1 MSQYLESRDH
11 LIRRILE
18 SCPTVPPPNPFHFM
32 VEGITAK
39 REEMICLLPGKE
51 WDQNLDLLILGVVFL
66 LSHLPRKLVQA
77 EWVDLWA
84 GQESLMTTETEMQ
97 T

>member
-1 MSQYLESRDH
+1 
-11 LIRRILE
+11 
-18 SCPTVPPPNPFHFM
+18 
-32 VEGITAK
+32 
-39 REEMICLLPGKE
+39 MICLLPGKE

>member
-1 MSQYLESRDH
+1 
-11 LIRRILE
+11 
-18 SCPTVPPPNPFHFM
+18 M